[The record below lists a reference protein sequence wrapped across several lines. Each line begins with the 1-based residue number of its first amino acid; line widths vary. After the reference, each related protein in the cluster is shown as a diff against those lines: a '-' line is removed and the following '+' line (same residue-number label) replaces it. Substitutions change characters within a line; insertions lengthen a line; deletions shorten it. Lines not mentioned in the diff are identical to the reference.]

1 LKNESFYYELSKKF
15 SLRKKDLIF
24 PLFVQEN
31 KNSKEFSSIPGIFK
45 ISYNNLLPVVEE
57 IAESGIRYLILFGI
71 PMFRDNRAKSSMSKN
86 GIVQKSIKLIKSNF
100 DGKITLISDIC
111 VCQYN
116 KTGHCGIFQKDG
128 KFVDNDLTIDIL
140 SKIALSHAEAGVDI
154 VAPSAMMDGQVGKIR
169 KTLDIKGYNKIKIL
183 SFSAKQSTS
192 LYKPFRS
199 ETFFDITANEID
211 KSTYQVSYN
220 NPRQVQ
226 REVEMDIIEGA
237 DMVLIKPA
245 FSSLDLIYQV
255 KKFCQNPIVVQVV
268 SGEYAMIKAAS
279 KLGLLDENHF
289 VINMIS
295 SLKRAG
301 ADKIMSYSSLSI
313 SKYFL

>member
-1 LKNESFYYELSKKF
+1 LKNESIYYELSKKF
-15 SLRKKDLIF
+15 DLKKNDLIF

-45 ISYNNLLPVVEE
+45 ISYDNLLPAVEE
-57 IAESGIRYLILFGI
+57 ITENGIRYLILFGI
-71 PMFRDNRAKSSMSKN
+71 PKVRDNRGKSSISKK
-86 GIVQKSIKLIKSNF
+86 GIVQKSLQLIKSNF
-100 DGKITLISDIC
+100 YGKITLISDIC
-111 VCQYN
+111 LCQYN

-128 KFVDNDLTIDIL
+128 KVVDNDLTIDVL
-140 SKIALSHAEAGVDI
+140 SKIALSHAEAGVDV

-169 KTLDIKGYNKIKIL
+169 KTLDSNGYDKIKIL

-199 ETFFDITANEID
+199 ETFFDIGTNEID

-220 NPRQVQ
+220 NPRQIQ
-226 REVEMDIIEGA
+226 REVEMDIMEGS
-237 DMVLIKPA
+237 DMVMIKPA

-255 KKFCQNPIVVQVV
+255 KKFCKKPIVIQVV

-279 KLGLLDENHF
+279 KSGLLDENYF
-289 VINMIS
+289 IINLFS